1 MPKPNVRE
9 QIVVAGLETL
19 HRCGFNGCGVQDITE
34 AAGVPK
40 GSFYNHFESKEALG
54 VAVLDRYWQICGDQL
69 RVLSDER
76 VPPIDRLRGYFE
88 SLAGTIAGQGY
99 TRGCLIGNF
108 SIELADQSRLV
119 RERLTEIFAAWTRAL
134 ETCIREAQRSG
145 AVRSTLEAGSL
156 AALLLSAWEG
166 TVMRVKVDKDDAAF
180 RHFMAVIFTDILR

>member
-19 HRCGFNGCGVQDITE
+19 HRRGFNGCGVQDITD

-54 VAVLDRYWQICGDQL
+54 VAVLDRYWQICGEQL
-69 RVLSDER
+69 QLLSDER
-76 VPPIDRLRGYFE
+76 VPPIERLRGYFE
-88 SLAGTIAGQGY
+88 SLMGNIAAMGY

-119 RERLTEIFAAWTRAL
+119 RERLTTIFAAWTRAL
-134 ETCIREAQRSG
+134 EACIREAQRTG
-145 AVRSTLEAGSL
+145 AVGSTLDAHTL
-156 AALLLSAWEG
+156 AVLLLSAWEG

-180 RHFMAVIFTDILR
+180 RQFMTVVFTDLLS